1 MPFHP
6 TAPVLLFGPYQ
17 LPALAV
23 GARTH
28 CLVRD
33 ALVVVT
39 SWSDARF
46 SWPFCRTVG
55 QRGGSAGLL
64 VEDEL
69 ARAIKSESA
78 LALMYW
84 WGVTK
89 WTVWNWRKL
98 LGVEGPAGTPGSQR
112 LIQAA
117 ARRGA
122 EAMRA
127 REFTEAE
134 REQRRRQA
142 LEQDQGRYLVPG
154 YHGPR
159 WTPEERA
166 LLGTMPD
173 AELAKR
179 IGKSETAVRN
189 MRWRMGIAKHDSGS
203 C

>member
-1 MPFHP
+1 MSHP
-6 TAPVLLFGPYQ
+6 NAPVLLFGPYS
-17 LPALAV
+17 LPSLAV

-39 SWSDARF
+39 GWSDARF

-64 VEDEL
+64 VENEL

-84 WGVTK
+84 WGVTNS
-89 WTVWNWRKL
+89 TVCLWRKA
-98 LGVEGPAGTPGSQR
+98 LGVEGRAGTPGSQR

-117 ARRGA
+117 AERGA
-122 EAMRA
+122 EAMQSHT
-127 REFTEAE
+127 FTTAE
-134 REQRRRQA
+134 REVKRRNAVA
-142 LEQDQGRYLVPG
+142 LDLGRHLETG

-159 WTPEERA
+159 WTPEDLA
-166 LLGTMPD
+166 LLGTIPD
-173 AELAKR
+173 ADLAR
-179 IGKSETAVRN
+179 LLGRTETAVRV
-189 MRWRMGIAKHDSGS
+189 MRTRRGIPKA
-203 C
+203 